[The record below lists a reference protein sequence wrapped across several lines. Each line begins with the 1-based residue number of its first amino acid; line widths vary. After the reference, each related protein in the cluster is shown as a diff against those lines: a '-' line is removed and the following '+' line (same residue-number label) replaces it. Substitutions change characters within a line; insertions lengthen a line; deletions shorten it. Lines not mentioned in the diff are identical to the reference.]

1 MSTKGKPFKFDLRH
15 ADPKLWIGLFIAI
28 AAVLIAGGIWFYTSE
43 SSDIRS
49 RKNAELHAI
58 SVLKIDQIVQWR
70 EERLGDA
77 LLFSSSPTI
86 KVAIS
91 QWLSSPEDPA
101 LKSAL
106 TDQLMDLVRA
116 YQYQNAILTT
126 ADGRALMAGDQQSAE
141 IFPETLRLIQQ
152 AMASSSPIMGDFFAS
167 PSDNQIW
174 LEFAAAITNLDGQ
187 TPVALIL
194 RVDPNQY
201 LYPLVQSWP
210 MPSQTAETLLVRKDG
225 NDVLF
230 LNTLRHDPTPPL
242 TIRIPLTQVDL
253 PAAQA
258 ILGKTGV
265 AEGVDYRG
273 VRVLSELSPIP
284 DTGWFMV
291 AKMDQSEIWAEI
303 AVLGRVILLVIG
315 LSILM
320 TATMAAFLFNQS
332 QSRLYQSLYLA
343 EREQL
348 KAQEEI
354 RTTLYSIGDAI
365 ITTDQTGL
373 ITRLNPVAEK
383 LTGWTEQ
390 EAVGL
395 PLDQVFRIVN
405 ELDHL
410 AVENPVGRVLRE
422 GLVVNLANHTLLI
435 HRGGK
440 EYPIAD
446 SGAPISDETGKILGV
461 VLVFRDQ
468 TKEREEQH
476 ARDLLTDTLSASL
489 NEIFMFD
496 AKTLLFRYVNQGGLN
511 NLGYPLEIMR
521 KMTPL
526 DIKPMISRQ
535 AFNKI
540 IQPLIEHAKQVQV
553 FETMH
558 RRANGSLY
566 PVEVHLQLFDQI
578 DEPVF
583 LAVIQDITERR
594 RSEAALR
601 KSEAFLN
608 ETQQLTHLG
617 GWEWDQR
624 INAITWSDETYR
636 IHGLQ
641 PGDIPAGSLEHIAR
655 SLACFSQADRPTVQS
670 ALEACLSYGTPFD
683 LEAAFISTTGEEK
696 HVRMTGKAEWEEGQ
710 IVRVNGALMD
720 ITGEYALRRDY
731 QVLFQEMLEAFALHT
746 MIYNEAGRPIDYRFE
761 AVNPAYERLTGL
773 KAEDIIG
780 KTVLQVMPA
789 TEPYWI
795 ETYGKV
801 VQTGEPV
808 FFENYS
814 KELGRY
820 YEVTAFRPAA
830 NQFACIFTETTRR
843 KMVEIQL
850 DEQLAELRRWQ
861 QVMLGRETRILDL
874 KREVNQLLEQAGQ
887 PPRYTSTEDVPGE

>member
-1 MSTKGKPFKFDLRH
+1 MDSMEHPKISGLKE
-15 ADPKLWIGLFIAI
+15 ADPKIWIGLFFVI
-28 AAVLIAGGIWFYTSE
+28 VTLLIAGGIWFYNSE
-43 SSDIRS
+43 AQNIRNQ
-49 RKNAELHAI
+49 KNSELHAI
-58 SVLKIDQIVQWR
+58 AALKIDQIVQWR
-70 EERLGDA
+70 DERLGDA
-77 LLFSSSPTI
+77 LFFSSSPSI
-86 KVAIS
+86 QAGIS

-101 LKSAL
+101 PKSAL
-106 TDQLMDLVRA
+106 IDQLGDLIHA
-116 YQYQNAILTT
+116 YQYQNALLVT
-126 ADGRALMAGDQQSAE
+126 ADGSRLLAGDPQSTE
-141 IFPETLRLIQQ
+141 IFPETQRLIRQ
-152 AMASSSPIMGDFFAS
+152 ALTASNPIMGDFYVN
-167 PSDNQIW
+167 PSSGQIW

-187 TPVALIL
+187 APVALVL

-210 MPSQTAETLLVRKDG
+210 TPSQTAETLLVRKD
-225 NDVLF
+225 NQDVLY
-230 LNTLRHDPTPPL
+230 LNTLRHDSTPPL
-242 TIRIPLTQVDL
+242 TIRIPLTQLDL

-258 ILGKTGV
+258 ILGRTGV
-265 AEGVDYRG
+265 WEGLDYRG
-273 VRVLSELSPIP
+273 VRVLAELAPIP

-291 AKMDQSEIWAEI
+291 AKVDQSEILAEI
-303 AVLGRVILLVIG
+303 MVLGRVILLVVV

-320 TATMAAFLFNQS
+320 TAALAAYLFNRS
-332 QSRLYQSLYLA
+332 QRRLYQSLYLA
-343 EREQL
+343 ESKHL

-383 LTGWTEQ
+383 LTGWSEQ
-390 EAVGL
+390 EAAGL
-395 PLDQVFRIVN
+395 PLEQVFQIIN
-405 ELDHL
+405 EYNHQP
-410 AVENPVGRVLRE
+410 VENPVTRVLRE

-435 HRGGK
+435 SRDGK

-446 SGAPISDETGKILGV
+446 SGAPIIDKNGQILGV

-489 NEIFMFD
+489 NEIFMFE

-511 NLGYPLEIMR
+511 NLGYPLDKML
-521 KMTPL
+521 KMTPV
-526 DIKPMISRQ
+526 DIKPLVTRQ
-535 AFNKI
+535 TLNRI
-540 IQPLIEHAKQVQV
+540 LQPLVDHEKQVQV

-566 PVEVHLQLFDQI
+566 PVEVHLQLFDQF
-578 DEPVF
+578 DDPVF
-583 LAVIQDITERR
+583 LAVIQDISERR
-594 RSEAALR
+594 RSEADLR

-624 INAITWSDETYR
+624 TNSITWSDETYR

-641 PGDIPAGSLEHIAR
+641 PGEIPPGSMEHIAR
-655 SLACFSQADRPTVQS
+655 NLACFGPADRPVVQG
-670 ALEACLSYGTPFD
+670 ALQACLSRGKPFD
-683 LEAAFISTTGEEK
+683 LEAAFTPATGDEK
-696 HVRMTGKAEWEEGQ
+696 RVRMTGKAEWEEGQ
-710 IVRVNGALMD
+710 IVRINGAIMD
-720 ITGEYALRRDY
+720 ITSEYALRRDY
-731 QVLFQEMLEAFALHT
+731 QLLFQEMLEAFALHT
-746 MIYNEAGRPIDYRFE
+746 MIYDEAGRPVDYRFE

-773 KAEDIIG
+773 KAEDILG
-780 KTVLQVMPA
+780 KTVLQVLPG

-814 KELGRY
+814 KDLGHY
-820 YEVTAFRPAA
+820 YEVTAFRPAQ
-830 NQFACIFTETTRR
+830 NQFACIFTDTTRR
-843 KMVEIQL
+843 KLAEIQL

-861 QVMLGRETRILDL
+861 QVMLGRETRIMDL
-874 KREVNQLLEQAGQ
+874 KREVNQLLAQAGQ
-887 PPRYTSTEDVPGE
+887 PPRYTTVEDEPDE